1 MFDVKSL
8 KMATYESFEELKV
21 WQKAR
26 QLVNEVYTLTKNSE
40 FGRDLGL
47 RNQIR
52 RAAVSVMSNVAEGFE
67 RGGTGEFVQFL
78 SMAKGSAGE
87 VRSQLYVA
95 HDQRYLS
102 QEEFDQL
109 ASLAIETSRL
119 ISGLMGYL
127 QKSGVKGTKYKAL

>member
-1 MFDVKSL
+1 
-8 KMATYESFEELKV
+8 MATYESFEELQA

-26 QLVNEVYTLTKNSE
+26 QLVNEVYTLSKNSA

-78 SMAKGSAGE
+78 SLAKGSAGE

-95 HDQRYLS
+95 HDQGYIS
-102 QEEFDQL
+102 SEEFDQL
-109 ASLAIETSRL
+109 ASLASDTSRL
-119 ISGLMGYL
+119 ISGLMSYL
-127 QKSGVKGTKYKAL
+127 RKSGIKGTKYRAL

>member
-1 MFDVKSL
+1 
-8 KMATYESFEELKV
+8 MATYESFEELQV

-26 QLVNEVYTLTKNSE
+26 QLVNEVYTLTKDSA

-52 RAAVSVMSNVAEGFE
+52 RASVSVMSNVAEGFE

-78 SMAKGSAGE
+78 SLAKGSAGE

-95 HDQRYLS
+95 HDQGYLS

-119 ISGLMGYL
+119 ISGLMSYL
-127 QKSGVKGTKYKAL
+127 RKSGIKGTKYKAI

>member
-1 MFDVKSL
+1 
-8 KMATYESFEELKV
+8 MATYESFEELQV

-26 QLVNEVYTLTKNSE
+26 QLVNEVYTVSKNSE

-47 RNQIR
+47 QNQIR

-78 SMAKGSAGE
+78 SLAKGSAGE

-95 HDQRYLS
+95 HDQGYLS
-102 QEEFDQL
+102 LEEFDQL
-109 ASLAIETSRL
+109 ASLAIDTSRL
-119 ISGLMGYL
+119 ISGLMSYL
-127 QKSGVKGTKYKAL
+127 RKSGLKGPKFKAL

>member
-1 MFDVKSL
+1 
-8 KMATYESFEELKV
+8 MATYESFEELQV
-21 WQKAR
+21 WKKAR
-26 QLVNEVYTLTKNSE
+26 QLVNEVYTITKSSA
-40 FGRDLGL
+40 FGRDLDL

-52 RAAVSVMSNVAEGFE
+52 RAAVSVMSNAAEGFE

-78 SMAKGSAGE
+78 SLAKGSAGE

-95 HDQRYLS
+95 HDQGYIS

-127 QKSGVKGTKYKAL
+127 RKSGIKGTKYKAI

>member
-1 MFDVKSL
+1 
-8 KMATYESFEELKV
+8 MATYESFEELQA

-26 QLVNEVYTLTKNSE
+26 ELVNEVYTLSKNSA

-47 RNQIR
+47 RNQIC

-78 SMAKGSAGE
+78 SLAKGSAGE

-95 HDQRYLS
+95 HDQGYIS
-102 QEEFDQL
+102 SEEFDQL
-109 ASLAIETSRL
+109 ASLASDTSRL
-119 ISGLMGYL
+119 ISGLMSYL
-127 QKSGVKGTKYKAL
+127 RKSGIKGSKYRAL

>member
-1 MFDVKSL
+1 M
-8 KMATYESFEELKV
+8 

-26 QLVNEVYTLTKNSE
+26 RLVREIYAVSKNSA

-47 RNQIR
+47 RDQIR

-78 SMAKGSAGE
+78 SLAKGSAGE

-95 HDQRYLS
+95 HDQGYLS
-102 QEEFDQL
+102 PEEFDQL
-109 ASLAIETSRL
+109 ASLASETSRL
-119 ISGLMGYL
+119 ISGLMSYL
-127 QKSGVKGTKYKAL
+127 RKSGVKGTKFKAL

>member
-1 MFDVKSL
+1 
-8 KMATYESFEELKV
+8 MATYESFEELQV

-26 QLVNEVYTLTKNSE
+26 QLVNEVYTITKNSA

-78 SMAKGSAGE
+78 SLAKGSAGE

-95 HDQRYLS
+95 HDQGYLS

-119 ISGLMGYL
+119 VSGLMGYL
-127 QKSGVKGTKYKAL
+127 RKSGVKGTKYKAV

>member
-1 MFDVKSL
+1 
-8 KMATYESFEELKV
+8 MATYESFEELQV

-26 QLVNEVYTLTKNSE
+26 QLVNEVYTLTKNSA
-40 FGRDLGL
+40 FGRDLDL

-78 SMAKGSAGE
+78 SLAKGSAGE

-95 HDQRYLS
+95 HDQGYLS
-102 QEEFDQL
+102 QEEFDQVT
-109 ASLAIETSRL
+109 SLAIETSRL
-119 ISGLMGYL
+119 ISGLMSYL
-127 QKSGVKGTKYKAL
+127 RKSGVKGTKFKAL

>member
-1 MFDVKSL
+1 
-8 KMATYESFEELKV
+8 MATYESFEELQV

-26 QLVNEVYTLTKNSE
+26 RLVREIYAVSKNSA

-47 RNQIR
+47 RDQIR

-78 SMAKGSAGE
+78 SLAKGSAGE

-95 HDQRYLS
+95 HDQGYLS
-102 QEEFDQL
+102 PEEFDQL
-109 ASLAIETSRL
+109 ASLASEKSRL
-119 ISGLMGYL
+119 ISGLMSYL
-127 QKSGVKGTKYKAL
+127 RKSGVKGTKFKAL

>member
-1 MFDVKSL
+1 
-8 KMATYESFEELKV
+8 MATYESFEELQA

-26 QLVNEVYTLTKNSE
+26 QLVNEVYTLSKNSA

-78 SMAKGSAGE
+78 SLAKGSAGE

-95 HDQRYLS
+95 HDQGYIS
-102 QEEFDQL
+102 AEEFDQL
-109 ASLAIETSRL
+109 ASLASDTSRL
-119 ISGLMGYL
+119 ISGLMSYL
-127 QKSGVKGTKYKAL
+127 RKSGIKGTKYRAL